1 MLQDILAKSV
11 LSIGCE
17 YKYPKGG
24 VAQVIYNYENYI
36 FPCFQCIT
44 NSGDCSKWR
53 NIVKGVYALWQMYYK
68 LLVDKDIKIVHIH
81 TASYNSFK
89 RSAWFVLLAKK
100 FKKKII
106 LHIHGGG
113 FKEYYITKPQWISSV
128 LNQCDAIIT
137 LSNSWKQYFESIT
150 NAPVIYIV
158 ENIVPFPN
166 SQSEKKV
173 RYDGKYHLLFLGT
186 ITREKGIFDLIDVLH
201 ENANLFADKLILH
214 IGGNGKTEQLNKMIQ
229 EYRLENCVQYE
240 GFVTLHKKESL
251 LNELDAFI
259 LPSYVEGLPVSI
271 LEAMSYKMPIL
282 TTPVGG
288 IPDVVKQ
295 NVNGILFQPGD
306 KNGISKAIER
316 VVNNHTENKLM
327 GERSFQMVQ
336 PFFPTN
342 VESRLK
348 NIYKKLLSL
357 K

>member
-1 MLQDILAKSV
+1 MIEKNIAKHV
-11 LSIGCE
+11 LTIGCN
-17 YKYPKGG
+17 YQHPKGG
-24 VAQVIYNYENYI
+24 IAQVLYNYKHYI
-36 FPCFQCIT
+36 FQEFNCIV
-44 NSGDCSKWR
+44 NSGGTNRGSKL
-53 NIVKGVYALWQMYYK
+53 IKAIQAFLLMCYELLADKG
-68 LLVDKDIKIVHIH
+68 IKIVHIH

-89 RSAWFVLLAKK
+89 RSAWFVLLARK

-113 FKEYYITKPQWISSV
+113 FKEYYTTQPKWVSSI
-128 LNQCDAIIT
+128 LNQCDTIIT
-137 LSNSWKQYFESIT
+137 LSDSWKQYFESIT
-150 NAPVIYIV
+150 NGPIIYIV
-158 ENIVPFPN
+158 KNIVPYPN
-166 SQSEKKV
+166 LLPEKEV
-173 RYDGKYHLLFLGT
+173 RCDEKYHLLFLGT
-186 ITREKGIFDLIDVLH
+186 IAREKGIFDLIDVLH

-214 IGGNGKTEQLNKMIQ
+214 IGGNGQVERLNEQIK
-229 EYRLENCVQYE
+229 EYELGNCVNYE
-240 GFVTLHKKESL
+240 GFVTLQKKEDL
-251 LNELDAFI
+251 LNMVDAFI

-271 LEAMSYKMPIL
+271 LEAMSYKKPIL

-288 IPDVVKQ
+288 IPEVVKQ

>member
-1 MLQDILAKSV
+1 MIEKDIAKHV
-11 LSIGCE
+11 LTIGCN
-17 YKYPKGG
+17 YHHPKGG
-24 VAQVIYNYENYI
+24 IAQVLYNYKHYI
-36 FPCFQCIT
+36 FQDFNCIV
-44 NSGDCSKWR
+44 NSGGF
-53 NIVKGVYALWQMYYK
+53 NKGGK
-68 LLVDKDIKIVHIH
+68 LIKAIQAFLLMCYVLLTDKEIKIVHIH

-150 NAPVIYIV
+150 NRPTIYRV
-158 ENIVPFPN
+158 ENIVPYPN
-166 SQSEKKV
+166 LLPTKKV
-173 RYDGKYHLLFLGT
+173 RCDGKYHLLFLGT
-186 ITREKGIFDLIDVLH
+186 ITKEKGIFDLIDVLH
-201 ENANLFADKLILH
+201 KSANLLLDKLVLH
-214 IGGNGKTEQLNKMIQ
+214 VGGNGQTEQLNQMIK
-229 EYRLENCVQYE
+229 EYGLENCVQYE
-240 GFVTLHKKESL
+240 GFVTSPKKESL
-251 LNELDAFI
+251 LNEVDAFI

-271 LEAMSYKMPIL
+271 LEAMSYKKPIL